1 MMKANVKNKKPKH
14 LFRIKLFFLFL
25 LCIMLSCRL
34 TAHAKELTGSA
45 IPDNHHE
52 WEQRVFRDKIPDN
65 QKISAPSSIDG
76 EMEVIT
82 KGTGDASVQVN
93 INIPVSYRL
102 TNTIIIQISND
113 TTKDVYELGL
123 YYENSYTERM
133 NIPEGDYTVITAMVV
148 NDYSGYYA
156 IPTGQKFTVKKGDS
170 STHGITLDVQ
180 PRQLE
185 ESKNGLLS
193 ETTITP
199 ETPGQQR
206 KQTSKKSDS
215 FVITI
220 SFFFAALLLFS
231 AITYFHRKKKKGM
244 GRKTNIF

>member
-1 MMKANVKNKKPKH
+1 MEANVKNKEQKH
-14 LFRIKLFFLFL
+14 LFRKKLFFLFL
-25 LCIMLSCRL
+25 LCIMLPCRL
-34 TAHAKELTGSA
+34 TAHAKELTGSS
-45 IPDNHHE
+45 IQENHHE

-82 KGTGDASVQVN
+82 KGAGDASVQVN
-93 INIPVSYRL
+93 INIPDSYRL

-113 TTKDVYELGL
+113 TANDVYELGL
-123 YYENSYTERM
+123 YYENSYAGRM
-133 NIPEGDYTVITAMVV
+133 NIPEGDYTVIAAMVV

-170 STHGITLDVQ
+170 STHGVTLDVQ
-180 PRQLE
+180 PRQFG
-185 ESKNGLLS
+185 ESKGGPLP

-215 FVITI
+215 FVII
-220 SFFFAALLLFS
+220 IYFFFAALLLFS
-231 AITYFHRKKKKGM
+231 AITYFHQKKKKGM